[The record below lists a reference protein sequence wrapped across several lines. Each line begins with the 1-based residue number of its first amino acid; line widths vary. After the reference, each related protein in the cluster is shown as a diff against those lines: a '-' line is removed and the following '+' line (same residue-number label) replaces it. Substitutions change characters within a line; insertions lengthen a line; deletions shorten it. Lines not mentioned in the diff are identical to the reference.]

1 MFEMAK
7 FITEFGVSI
16 TVCVALAYTVYVIYK
31 YQREDTQAMK
41 TEYLARE
48 EKLLNTQVQFAESLD
63 KISDTLNLQREELK
77 SLRDEVKEIKQKVK
91 E

>member
-1 MFEMAK
+1 MELFQ
-7 FITEFGVSI
+7 FVTEFGI
-16 TVCVALAYTVYVIYK
+16 TLTTCVALAYTVYTIYK